1 MRDVRRRRIWSY
13 GMIVGLELVLIGVIL
28 FLWSRDVLSAK
39 ETLAYF
45 LLGMGAISLFD
56 VVARYLQLAP
66 RRFMWCR
73 LMFALLLLSA
83 GGAVLGGIGSW
94 WPLIVILVGVGLLLN
109 ALLSLLKK

>member
-109 ALLSLLKK
+109 ALLSLLRK